1 MTANHYSNPIEQLE
15 QSLQLSDP
23 PNTPNSP
30 ATYAL
35 ICLHGD
41 PIANIGKQ
49 QAGGQSIYVRDL
61 GIALAQRGC
70 QVDIFT
76 RREHPDLAE
85 VIEIHPGCRMI
96 RLSAGPAK
104 FISRTELLEHL
115 PAFVEAWL
123 VFQIKS
129 ERNYTLLQSNYWL
142 SGWIEH
148 CARLPL
154 PFRLYLV
161 GGSRTGGKYYQEQQ
175 RLPDLVKE
183 LGFQN
188 ATSFVGTI
196 PTADLPNY
204 YVAANVC
211 FIPSYYE
218 PFGLVALETM
228 VVSNPVVESES
239 GQPIPP
245 RNPTTLAIAIKETL
259 DNPCQPEANG
269 TAGCKWAMA
278 NFSSATVTTK
288 INSLNQSLILAES
301 VREALDTQ
309 KLAPILAT
317 QLQHLPRFKQL
328 DRLQQTAILDRLLQS
343 LRDRH
348 IQLEDTD
355 LN

>member
-1 MTANHYSNPIEQLE
+1 MTASNYSNPIEQLE
-15 QSLQLSDP
+15 QSLRLSEP
-23 PNTPNSP
+23 PHTSNGAS
-30 ATYAL
+30 TYAL

-41 PIANIGKQ
+41 PIVNIGKQ
-49 QAGGQSIYVRDL
+49 QVGGQSIYVRDL

-85 VIEIHPGCRMI
+85 VIEIHPGCRII

-104 FISRTELLEHL
+104 FISRTELLDHL

-161 GGSRTGGKYYQEQQ
+161 GGSRTGGNYDREQR

-188 ATSFVGTI
+188 ATAFVGTI

-204 YVAANVC
+204 YLAANVC

-228 VVSNPVVESES
+228 ALSNPVVGGEA
-239 GQPIPP
+239 GMPIPLH
-245 RNPTTLAIAIKETL
+245 NPTTLAIAIKETL
-259 DNPCQPEANG
+259 GNPCQSEANA
-269 TAGCKWAMA
+269 TAGCKWAMT

-288 INSLNQSLILAES
+288 INSLHQSLILAES
-301 VREALDTQ
+301 VREAIDTQ
-309 KLAPILAT
+309 KLTPILAT

-328 DRLQQTAILDRLLQS
+328 DRLQQTAILDRLLTS
-343 LRDRH
+343 LCDRY
-348 IQLEDTD
+348 IQLEDTY